1 MTATV
6 SQLQVREA
14 VLFVSSMKGQADEHR
29 RVLATTLVRLGVQC
43 DSQRTVVL
51 LKEPLLGRQY
61 QVRVTPCLVLDTGSR
76 RVQLPG
82 DPAVLNAAALEGA
95 LGRP

>member
-1 MTATV
+1 MTAAV
-6 SQLQVREA
+6 SQLQAREA
-14 VLFVSSMKGQADEHR
+14 VLFVSGLKGQADEHF

-43 DSQRTVVL
+43 DSQRTVAL
-51 LKEPLLGRQY
+51 LEEPLLGRQY

-82 DPAVLNAAALEGA
+82 DLAALDAAALEGA
-95 LGRP
+95 LARA